1 MTVTRAED
9 LPGLRELWSETT
21 GVPEVTVALLDGAV
35 DICHPALRGAK
46 LHLADPL
53 GRAKVDDDFV
63 RGHGTAVAGLLF
75 GNHAGTLKG
84 VAPGCRGLVIPIY
97 RVVNRRM
104 SCSQADL
111 ATAIREAVR
120 LGADV
125 VNVSGGELTPGGIA
139 SRELSDAVRYCA
151 QKGRLLVAATG
162 NDGCID
168 CLHVPGAIPS
178 VLAVGATEHD
188 GHPLPQSNWGKA
200 YQFQGIVAPGRDV
213 LVAAPG
219 DGYAVGSGTSLATPL
234 VAGVAA
240 LLASWQLQ
248 HGRPINLHVV
258 RRILLAAA
266 TGCDEQPTEQ
276 CDRLLFGRLNI
287 ARAHF
292 YLSKNLKGPSMNDIP
307 EPVVE
312 AASASAALA
321 EPATVKSANL
331 DATTV
336 APLSQAAADLSAM
349 GACVTP
355 SIIPSDCG
363 CGGNGNGNGGRFVY
377 AIGDRI
383 GYDFGTRVRQ
393 ASLQANAD
401 PEYPYGLAEPAGLL
415 HYLLGSRRYG
425 APLNGNL
432 HDAKSVYWI
441 LYQENCPL
449 YVVQPHGDF
458 SETIYKALITFL
470 IETTSF
476 GLYADGDK
484 RGQPIPFSDEEL
496 DIRYDCLEEY
506 FNCFGGAQDPLE
518 PGNAKPPAPELKSLL
533 EAEQAVMSRFQHHEF
548 QQRNPPESAGGL
560 EGGPART
567 GPFDDLLLF
576 MTETPSRASKVAIAG
591 TLSNKRVMLTTGQQV
606 EVIHPDLR
614 GMSTWN
620 TLRLLRVALKSFDDL
635 QGDAEADAW
644 TFVGRITSR
653 LYELARNDGK
663 APQDRAL
670 NWAST
675 AFLQQV
681 RPLLLSRT
689 FRDSLGG
696 LNTAAVND
704 VQVRPAACQET
715 GGEYDVDLSLFSVAN
730 ALQGLTVLAS
740 RVDVSDVVPVTLSQ
754 TRVFNKR
761 Q

>member
-1 MTVTRAED
+1 
-9 LPGLRELWSETT
+9 
-21 GVPEVTVALLDGAV
+21 
-35 DICHPALRGAK
+35 
-46 LHLADPL
+46 
-53 GRAKVDDDFV
+53 
-63 RGHGTAVAGLLF
+63 
-75 GNHAGTLKG
+75 
-84 VAPGCRGLVIPIY
+84 
-97 RVVNRRM
+97 
-104 SCSQADL
+104 
-111 ATAIREAVR
+111 
-120 LGADV
+120 
-125 VNVSGGELTPGGIA
+125 
-139 SRELSDAVRYCA
+139 
-151 QKGRLLVAATG
+151 
-162 NDGCID
+162 
-168 CLHVPGAIPS
+168 
-178 VLAVGATEHD
+178 
-188 GHPLPQSNWGKA
+188 
-200 YQFQGIVAPGRDV
+200 
-213 LVAAPG
+213 
-219 DGYAVGSGTSLATPL
+219 
-234 VAGVAA
+234 
-240 LLASWQLQ
+240 
-248 HGRPINLHVV
+248 
-258 RRILLAAA
+258 
-266 TGCDEQPTEQ
+266 
-276 CDRLLFGRLNI
+276 
-287 ARAHF
+287 
-292 YLSKNLKGPSMNDIP
+292 MNDTS
-307 EPVVE
+307 EPIVG
-312 AASASAALA
+312 AASATAAPVELA
-321 EPATVKSANL
+321 TVDPATVRPANL
-331 DATTV
+331 ETTV
-336 APLSQAAADLSAM
+336 TAPLASTQGAFGNLAD
-349 GACVTP
+349 CVTP
-355 SIIPSDCG
+355 SIIPADCG
-363 CGGNGNGNGGRFVY
+363 CGGSCGGNGNGGRYVY
-377 AIGDRI
+377 AVGDRI

-401 PEYPYGLAEPAGLL
+401 PEYPYGLGEPAGLL
-415 HYLLGSRRYG
+415 HYLLGSRKYG

-458 SETIYKALITFL
+458 SETIYKALISFL

-476 GLYADGDK
+476 GLYAEGAQ
-484 RGQPIPFSDEEL
+484 RGQPIPFTDEKL

-518 PGNAKPPAPELKSLL
+518 QGNLKQPVPEFKSLL
-533 EAEQAVMSRFQHHEF
+533 EAEEQLQSRFQHHEF
-548 QQRNPPESAGGL
+548 QQLNPTESEDEL

-591 TLSNKRVMLTTGQQV
+591 TLSNKRVTLTTGQQV

-620 TLRLLRVALKSFDDL
+620 TVRLLRVALKSFEGL

-689 FRDSLGG
+689 FRDSVGG

-704 VQVRPAACQET
+704 VQIRPAACQET
-715 GGEYDVDLSLFSVAN
+715 GGEYDVELSLFSVDN
-730 ALQGLTVLAS
+730 ALRGLTVLAS
-740 RVDVSDVVPVTLSQ
+740 KVDVSDVVPVTLSP